1 MEMIEFVE
9 YMMANEFGEI
19 GLWLLFILLIMMID
33 IVTGFLQAIVNKS
46 IKSGKMSTG
55 LLKKSAIL
63 MVLIA
68 IVPFTILLPDTISNT
83 VIIGVYLLETINEF
97 VSILENLDKM
107 GVKIN
112 FLDPLMKLL
121 AINESEENKK

>member
-1 MEMIEFVE
+1 MIEFVE

-19 GLWLLFILLIMMID
+19 GLWLLFILLIMMVD
-33 IVTGFLQAIVNKS
+33 IVTGFLQAIVNKT

-55 LLKKSAIL
+55 LLKKSAVL

-83 VIIGVYLLETINEF
+83 VIIGVYLLQTINEF
-97 VSILENLDKM
+97 LSILENLNKM
-107 GVKIN
+107 GIKIN
-112 FLDPLMKLL
+112 FLEPLMKLL
-121 AINESEENKK
+121 AINESEENKDER